1 MDILV
6 VEPWIARN
14 IDWSVI
20 THLHYITYQIYG
32 SEDACN
38 IFEYIFTG
46 RYAQHDMEYT
56 DQSIYTLHAICEEIY
71 LQIKKLYRNICPSK
85 FSSGQFFRIR
95 NKQRKTMDFC
105 LNLFFFFLVSK
116 IRCGRMSKTYSVACA
131 NGMPMND
138 GLNVSVYISMPEP
151 RRYSLVHTCMSGD
164 WIHNCWLNF

>member
-1 MDILV
+1 MRETL
-6 VEPWIARN
+6 
-14 IDWSVI
+14 IDQSSLI
-20 THLHYITYQIYG
+20 YITLHIKYMEVKMLAISSNTYLL
-32 SEDACN
+32 DVMRNMTWN
-38 IFEYIFTG
+38 ILINRFT
-46 RYAQHDMEYT
+46 HYT
-56 DQSIYTLHAICEEIY
+56 QFCEEIY

-164 WIHNCWLNF
+164 